1 MQASL
6 SSEGYQRVLAEW
18 NADEALAQHG
28 GGGGGQTQF
37 GKKYYYIAL
46 IGTPSDSDPWM
57 WQFGGHHVTVNATV
71 AGGHILATPSFIGV
85 QPSSYTDASGRRP
98 SAAARRSTWSS
109 APARTARRSRRRAW
123 RPPS

>member
-1 MQASL
+1 LSQAQQEAWLGIMQASL

-46 IGTPSDSDPWM
+46 IGTPSDSDR
-57 WQFGGHHVTVNATV
+57 GCG
-71 AGGHILATPSFIGV
+71 
-85 QPSSYTDASGRRP
+85 
-98 SAAARRSTWSS
+98 SS
-109 APARTARRSRRRAW
+109 AGTM
-123 RPPS
+123 